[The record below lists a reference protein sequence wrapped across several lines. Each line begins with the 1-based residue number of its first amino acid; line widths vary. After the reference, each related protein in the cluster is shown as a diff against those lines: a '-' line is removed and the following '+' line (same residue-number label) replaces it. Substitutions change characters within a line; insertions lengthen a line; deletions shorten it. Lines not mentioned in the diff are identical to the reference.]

1 MKQKSL
7 LLISAISFL
16 IFACSSSMPGWA
28 SKVPAKKGYM
38 YTVGSGLEDDMQQAI
53 IEAEALARSQLAQ
66 NLQVEVAGMVSRV
79 NESVKNRSTQ
89 ANFKTGIDLAYS
101 TDLSGTRTAK
111 QEVSKEKGL
120 FRAYVLMEYD
130 LGAASDRLLAKIKSD
145 EELYDAMRTTELYKE
160 MEDKVEAYRKRQSK

>member
-1 MKQKSL
+1 MKKIQICVLSIL
-7 LLISAISFL
+7 ALVF
-16 IFACSSSMPGWA
+16 FACSSSMPGWA

-53 IEAEALARSQLAQ
+53 MEAEALARSQLAQ
-66 NLQVEVAGMVSRV
+66 NVQVEVAGMVSRV

-101 TDLSGTRTAK
+101 TDLSDTRTAK

-120 FRAYVLMEYD
+120 YRAYVLMEYD

-160 MEDKVEAYRKRQSK
+160 MEDKVEAYRKRHGK

>member
-1 MKQKSL
+1 MFNG
-7 LLISAISFL
+7 I
-16 IFACSSSMPGWA
+16 M
-28 SKVPAKKGYM
+28 
-38 YTVGSGLEDDMQQAI
+38 TLEDDMQQAI

-89 ANFKTGIDLAYS
+89 ANFKTGIDLVYS
-101 TDLSGTRTAK
+101 TDLSDTRTAK

-130 LGAASDRLLAKIKSD
+130 LGAANDRLLAKIKSD

-160 MEDKVEAYRKRQSK
+160 MEDKVEAYRKRHSK

>member
-1 MKQKSL
+1 
-7 LLISAISFL
+7 
-16 IFACSSSMPGWA
+16 
-28 SKVPAKKGYM
+28 M

-53 IEAEALARSQLAQ
+53 MEAEALARSQLAQ
-66 NLQVEVAGMVSRV
+66 NVQVEVAGMVSRV

-101 TDLSGTRTAK
+101 TDLSDTRTAK

-120 FRAYVLMEYD
+120 YRAYVLMEYD

-160 MEDKVEAYRKRQSK
+160 MEDKVEAYRKRHSK